1 MPTQPHAPGISPG
14 QASYVIER
22 LLAERRISPSDVH
35 ACLADLAREIQDIEG
50 RIATLRAV
58 AGSDAPKTNA
68 PKKDRVAR
76 RKRRGRPGRPSA
88 MQLNGRYMGF
98 YRQIPKYDQPKYSA
112 IRKEQGIEAAIKAMR
127 EHLGK

>member
-1 MPTQPHAPGISPG
+1 MPTQPNTPRISPG

-22 LLAERRISPSDVH
+22 LLAERRLSLSDIN
-35 ACLADLAREIQDIEG
+35 ACLGDLAREIRDIEG

-58 AGSDAPKTNA
+58 AGSDVPRPKA
-68 PKKDRVAR
+68 SP
-76 RKRRGRPGRPSA
+76 KRRIARQKRAKRPGRPSA

-98 YRQIPKYDQPKYSA
+98 YRQIAKYDQPKYSA
-112 IRKEQGIEAAIKAMR
+112 LRKEQGIAAAIKAMR

>member
-1 MPTQPHAPGISPG
+1 MPTQPQAPGISPG

-22 LLAERRISPSDVH
+22 LLAERRISPSDVN
-35 ACLADLAREIQDIEG
+35 ACLADLAREIRDIEG

-58 AGSDAPKTNA
+58 AGSEVPRPKA
-68 PKKDRVAR
+68 SP
-76 RKRRGRPGRPSA
+76 KRRIARQKRAKRRGRPSA

-98 YRQIPKYDQPKYSA
+98 YRQIPKYDQPRYSA
-112 IRKEQGIEAAIKAMR
+112 MRKEQGIETAIRAMR

>member
-1 MPTQPHAPGISPG
+1 MPTHPEVPGISPG

-22 LLAERRISPSDVH
+22 LLADRRISPSDVN
-35 ACLADLAREIQDIEG
+35 ACLVDLAREIRDIEG
-50 RIATLRAV
+50 RIATLRAS
-58 AGSDAPKTNA
+58 AGGDTPPTSKSQMRQP
-68 PKKDRVAR
+68 PR
-76 RKRRGRPGRPSA
+76 RKRGRPGRPSA

-98 YRQIPKYDQPKYSA
+98 YRQIPKYDQPRYSA